1 MVSIMTGTTI
11 ITRGNRITLAKDIR
25 EKLKIKEGDRLILN
39 LEGDMLI
46 VTKRNSKAL
55 DDLKG
60 FLPTNFETDIRGMRT
75 DEIKR
80 LKRLGII

>member
-1 MVSIMTGTTI
+1 MAGKTI
-11 ITRGNRITLAKDIR
+11 VTRGNQITLTKDIR

-46 VTKRNSKAL
+46 VTKRNSKVL

-60 FLPTNFETDIRGMRT
+60 FLPKNFEADLRGMRT